1 MGGFDER
8 EKPVATAG
16 KVGRAYDA
24 FMPPQSVAARTAP
37 IGCSGGQCRGRR
49 RVRWTVACQT
59 YLARSLNLLAPD
71 LPRDDAPSADG
82 E

>member
-1 MGGFDER
+1 
-8 EKPVATAG
+8 
-16 KVGRAYDA
+16 
-24 FMPPQSVAARTAP
+24 
-37 IGCSGGQCRGRR
+37 
-49 RVRWTVACQT
+49 VRWTVACQT